1 MQLIEL
7 IPIWFLLAVLF
18 VATVHDIRYQK
29 IPNLLTFTSIGVS
42 LLYYSFLNGFS
53 GFLFSLEG
61 ICVGIAV
68 MLPPYILGG
77 MGAGDAKLMAAVG
90 GILGPKGVFI
100 AFLFTGLAGGL
111 YSLILLMHSGNL
123 VVSLRRYWLILKTFL
138 VSRRFTYF
146 PPSEEVKKLRLR
158 YGISIS
164 LGTLFSIVLRNTINN
179 HFI

>member
-1 MQLIEL
+1 MQLPEL
-7 IPIWFLLAVLF
+7 IPICFLLAVLF

-29 IPNLLTFTSIGVS
+29 IPNLLTLTSISVS
-42 LLYYSFLNGFS
+42 LIYYSCVQGIS
-53 GFLFSLEG
+53 GFVFSLAG
-61 ICVGIAV
+61 IGVGMAV
-68 MLPPYILGG
+68 MLPPYIMGG

-90 GILGPKGVFI
+90 GVLGPKGVFI
-100 AFLFTGLAGGL
+100 AFLFTGLAGGF
-111 YSLILLMHSGNL
+111 YSVILLMNSGNL
-123 VVSLRRYWLILKTFL
+123 AVSLRRYWLIVKTFL

-146 PPSEEVKKLRLR
+146 PPSEEVKKLRMR